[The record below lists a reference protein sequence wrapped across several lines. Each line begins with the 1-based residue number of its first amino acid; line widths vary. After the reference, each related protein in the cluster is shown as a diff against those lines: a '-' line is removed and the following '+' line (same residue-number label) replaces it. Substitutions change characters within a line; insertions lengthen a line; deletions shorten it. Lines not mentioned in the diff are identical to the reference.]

1 MPQALTHEK
10 TRTNTGPPPCILWGV
25 CYNRGMKQ
33 EKALP
38 QGTPREDNENI
49 IEWFADNSDK
59 VLQLVYLPSGSHYRF
74 VRDRGFIQDG
84 YWPVSKFSLAYM
96 LDLLNR

>member
-1 MPQALTHEK
+1 
-10 TRTNTGPPPCILWGV
+10 
-25 CYNRGMKQ
+25 MKQ

-49 IEWFADNSDK
+49 VEWFADNGDT
-59 VLQLVYLPSGSHYRF
+59 LQLVYLSSGTHYRI
-74 VRDRGFIQDG
+74 VRKGIIQDG
-84 YWPVSKFSLAYM
+84 YWPASKFSLASM

>member
-1 MPQALTHEK
+1 MNPTQQT
-10 TRTNTGPPPCILWGV
+10 
-25 CYNRGMKQ
+25 
-33 EKALP
+33 P
-38 QGTPREDNENI
+38 QGTVRSDNENI

-84 YWPVSKFSLAYM
+84 YQDGYWPVSKFSLAYM